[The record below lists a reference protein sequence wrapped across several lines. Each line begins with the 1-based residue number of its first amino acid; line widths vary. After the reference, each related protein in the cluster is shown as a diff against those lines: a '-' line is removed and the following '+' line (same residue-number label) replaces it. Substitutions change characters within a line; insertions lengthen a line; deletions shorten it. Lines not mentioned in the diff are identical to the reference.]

1 MLLMGGEVYDD
12 PMQLIASLP
21 ERVLL
26 SDFVES
32 MHQVT
37 EVVSMVSSLVAGL
50 LMGLVPAGYEARTLL
65 FVAVT
70 MPNVLGVGLGQ

>member
-21 ERVLL
+21 ERNLL

-32 MHQVT
+32 LHPVT
-37 EVVSMVSSLVAGL
+37 EAVSHVSPLLTGL
-50 LMGLVPAGYEARTLL
+50 LMAMALPGCD
-65 FVAVT
+65 
-70 MPNVLGVGLGQ
+70 

>member
-37 EVVSMVSSLVAGL
+37 EAVLMVSSLVAGL
-50 LMGLVPAGYEARTLL
+50 LMGLVIPGYEARTLL
-65 FVAVT
+65 FVVVT
-70 MPNVLGVGLGQ
+70 MTNVLGVGLGQ